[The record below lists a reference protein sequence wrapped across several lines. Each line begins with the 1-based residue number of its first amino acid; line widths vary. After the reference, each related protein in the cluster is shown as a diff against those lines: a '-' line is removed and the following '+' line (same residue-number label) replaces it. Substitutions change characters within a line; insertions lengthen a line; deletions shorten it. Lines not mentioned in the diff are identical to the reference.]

1 MWAELVGELYQTR
14 SGQPSIILTKPPQ
27 LFSPCLHPLPYD
39 LQDQETII
47 GKRHVGFLINPTAS
61 SLIRAKSNIT
71 QSIRQFL
78 LDDEHIEVQT
88 PILAGDAGGA
98 IARPFQTKATE
109 FVDRELA
116 LRIAPELWL
125 KRMVVGGFDRVFEIG
140 PSFRN
145 EGIDLTHNPEFTTC
159 EFYRAYTNL
168 QGLMDMTEQMFS
180 MTYNSLLRLN
190 LPGLV
195 PLGGDLFTPPYGRID
210 FISGLEQAI
219 GAKLPDLSRT
229 SALEELK
236 QLILDL
242 SLPIQAKA
250 AISLP
255 QLLDKLSSEYLELLC
270 VKPTFIINHPACMS
284 PLSKSHTH
292 PSIPNQEV
300 GARAELF
307 VNGREMANMYE
318 EENSPIEQRQKFL
331 QQLRFK
337 NDDTEGVDEA
347 YLEALEW
354 GMPPVGGWG
363 CGIERLTMAMTG
375 AEKIRDV
382 LSFGTLRNVVSKHQ
396 MG

>member
-1 MWAELVGELYQTR
+1 MWIELVGELYQTR

-27 LFSPCLHPLPYD
+27 LLSPCLHPLPFN
-39 LQDQETII
+39 LQDQETVI
-47 GKRHVGFLINPTAS
+47 GKRHVGFLTSPTAS
-61 SLIRAKSNIT
+61 SLIRAKSNVA

-78 LDDEHIEVQT
+78 LNDDHIEVQT
-88 PILAGDAGGA
+88 PILADDAGGA
-98 IARPFQTKATE
+98 IARPFRTKAAE
-109 FVDRELA
+109 FTDRELT

-145 EGIDLTHNPEFTTC
+145 EGIDLTHNPEFMTC

-168 QGLMDMTEQMFS
+168 EGLMDITEQMFS
-180 MTYNSLLRLN
+180 TVYKSLLHLD

-195 PLGGDLFTPPYGRID
+195 SLNEDLFTPPYEHID
-210 FISGLEQAI
+210 FISGVEQAI
-219 GAKLPDLSRT
+219 GAKLPDMSRA
-229 SALEELK
+229 SALEDLK

-242 SLPIQAKA
+242 SLPIQIKA
-250 AISLP
+250 AMNLP
-255 QLLDKLSSEYLELLC
+255 QLLDKLSSEYLEPLC
-270 VKPTFIINHPACMS
+270 IKPTFIINHPACMS
-284 PLSKSHTH
+284 PLSKSQTH
-292 PSIPNQEV
+292 PSISNQEV
-300 GARAELF
+300 GIRAELF
-307 VNGREMANMYE
+307 VNGREIANMYE

-337 NDDTEGVDEA
+337 NDDTEEVDEA

-375 AEKIRDV
+375 TDKIGDV

-396 MG
+396 KG